1 MKDEETT
8 LRIEIKDESNI
19 TISEMSGM
27 EEISLIHTKKY
38 KKGDKVCFTNLSGN
52 KYLVINIDNELSEA
66 LIYVPGNILEF
77 SIPFGDDSIPY
88 SLCSFKGSN
97 HNIDMRIATN
107 EEIYCYRN
115 LAKNV
120 MDKSCNTTYYPHV
133 TENIETRNE
142 AIFAARNTIDG
153 KTNNQGHG
161 VWPYESWG
169 TGQREDAELLLN
181 FGREV
186 EVDKIALYLRADFPH
201 DTYWNDITIVFSD
214 GTQKNVRPIKTSDA
228 QSIEF
233 DKKRISWVKLMDFKM
248 ADETSEIAALTEI
261 EVYGIDI
268 SGDKK
273 NSDIFN

>member
-1 MKDEETT
+1 MENQENM
-8 LRIEIKDESNI
+8 LRIEIKDEANT

-27 EEISLIHTKKY
+27 EEISLIHTKRY
-38 KKGDKVCFTNLSGN
+38 KEGDKICFTNLSVN

-88 SLCSFKGSN
+88 SLCSFKDST
-97 HNIDMRIATN
+97 HIIDMRFATE

-120 MDKSCNTTYYPHV
+120 MDKRCDTTYYPHV
-133 TENIETRNE
+133 TANVETGND

-153 KTNNQGHG
+153 QTNNQGHG

-169 TGQREDAELLLN
+169 TDQREDAELFLN

-186 EVDKIALYLRADFPH
+186 EVDKIALYLRADFPR
-201 DTYWNDITIVFSD
+201 DTYWSHITIVFSD
-214 GTQKNVRPIKTSDA
+214 GTEEKVQPIKTSDA
-228 QSIEF
+228 QFFEF
-233 DKKRISWVKLMDFKM
+233 DKKRISWVKLINFKM
-248 ADETSEIAALTEI
+248 ADEPAEFAALTEI
-261 EVYGIDI
+261 EVYGTDI
-268 SGDKK
+268 KEV
-273 NSDIFN
+273 